1 VPPGRLHAST
11 GFPYQSLQRHLSRR
25 RQPCPSCPG
34 AFSATGLATISARRL
49 PLSSLSTSRYP
60 ALQYGPLHVG
70 NIPVTGRRM
79 WVCTLPLIEM
89 RPIRAPWPPS
99 TSTRISYHSAPCV
112 ATGPFRVRFG
122 RPFSTTLVVVPGRPP
137 PSHDW
142 RTLMRA
148 LLLCLLS
155 LTPL

>member
-11 GFPYQSLQRHLSRR
+11 GFPYQSLQRHLLPRR
-25 RQPCPSCPG
+25 RPDPSCLG
-34 AFSATGLATISARRL
+34 AFSATGLAAISARRL
-49 PLSSLSTSRYP
+49 PLSSLSTSRFP
-60 ALQYGPLHVG
+60 ALQYGPLHVS

-79 WVCTLPLIEM
+79 WVCTLPLIDA

-99 TSTRISYHSAPCV
+99 TSTRISYRSAPCV
-112 ATGPFRVRFG
+112 ATGPLWVRF
-122 RPFSTTLVVVPGRPP
+122 RRSFCDSRRFLDRLP

-148 LLLCLLS
+148 LLRCLLS